1 MHQIVRS
8 PKQLGTLIRRERRQ
22 RSWTQSHLASMT
34 GLRQEFISKIEAGQ
48 EGTKLATIYAI
59 FAALELELVVE
70 QRNPDQAPG
79 VEDVF

>member
-22 RSWTQSHLASMT
+22 RSWSHLASMT

>member
-22 RSWTQSHLASMT
+22 RSWTQSDLASLT

-70 QRNPDQAPG
+70 QRTPDQAPNI
-79 VEDVF
+79 EDVF

>member
-1 MHQIVRS
+1 
-8 PKQLGTLIRRERRQ
+8 
-22 RSWTQSHLASMT
+22 MT

>member
-8 PKQLGTLIRRERRQ
+8 PKQLGTLIRRERRE

-59 FAALELELVVE
+59 FAALGLELVVE
-70 QRNPDQAPG
+70 QRNPNQAPSI
-79 VEDVF
+79 EDVF